1 MQFPQSMNPN
11 PSSENPPVE
20 LLVVEDSRTQALRVQ
35 RTLEKHGFRVTLAAN
50 GKEAL
55 TELEKLRPAL
65 VISDIQMPE
74 MDGYELCHHIKSD
87 AVMSELPVMLLTSL
101 SAPRDIIRA
110 LECGADNFVVK
121 PYEEDFLIA
130 RVHAV
135 LENSVLAKV
144 PDEGKGMA
152 VEFSGQHYVIDA
164 SRRQILNLL
173 MSTYET
179 AIKTNEDLIQAHE
192 ELKATQAQLIQ
203 AEKLQSVGRLAAGVA
218 HEVRNPLA
226 IMEMGLGFL
235 ADRADAEDSRLIVG
249 EMQEA
254 IKRANAVI
262 TSLMDISSRGE
273 HEMREGDIHAVIQKA
288 LAVLADELA
297 RGKVKVVQEFDPA
310 LPLSRM
316 DAPEIEQVFVNLIT
330 NALHA
335 MPQGGALTIRTRVGT
350 LDSKD
355 AAFDSGDRSGIRF
368 REGEK
373 VIIVE
378 VSDEGAG
385 ITPENLGKVFDPFFS
400 TKPTGRGMGLG
411 LTVCRKLIELHHGAI
426 TVRNRPEGGVT
437 ATLMFKVR

>member
-1 MQFPQSMNPN
+1 MNPN
-11 PSSENPPVE
+11 PSPQKTPVE

-35 RTLEKHGFRVTLAAN
+35 RTLEKHGFRVTLAGN
-50 GKEAL
+50 GVEAL
-55 TELEKLRPAL
+55 TVLATLRPAL

-74 MDGYELCHHIKSD
+74 MDGYELCHRIKSD

-179 AIKTNEDLIQAHE
+179 AIKTNDDLIQAHE

-218 HEVRNPLA
+218 HEVRNPS
-226 IMEMGLGFL
+226 GHHGNGP
-235 ADRADAEDSRLIVG
+235 RLP
-249 EMQEA
+249 
-254 IKRANAVI
+254 RR
-262 TSLMDISSRGE
+262 SRGCGGQPPDRRRDAGGHQARE
-273 HEMREGDIHAVIQKA
+273 RRHHQPHGYFIPRVNHEMREGDIHGVIQKA
-288 LAVLADELA
+288 ITVLADELA

-335 MPQGGALTIRTRVGT
+335 MPEGGTITIRTRVGV

-373 VIIVE
+373 AIIVE

-385 ITPENLGKVFDPFFS
+385 ITPENLDKVFDPFFS

-437 ATLMFKVR
+437 ATLIFKIR